1 MGFAAYLY
9 LLCTHPNEFRS
20 LIQYKLWHEAKRDI
34 TAQRE
39 HETSG
44 WDRESMRKCWEFLD
58 MTSRS
63 FAAVI
68 KELEGDMA
76 RMVCMFYLVLR
87 GLDTIEDDMTIPD
100 DKKQVLL
107 RSFHEKL
114 STPGWTFT
122 ESGPNEKDRQLL
134 VEFDH
139 VITEM
144 GHLKPEYREIITDI
158 CQKMQT
164 GMADY
169 AQRAALVQSHDP
181 QSGLPKPSP
190 YLENV
195 AEYDLYCHYVAGLVG
210 EGLSRLFAASGKEVA
225 WLGEQLTLSNSMG
238 LLLQKTNILRDLRE
252 DVDQGRYFWPREFW
266 GIHQGGEKSRPP
278 GKGEWFGF
286 ATPEDLVRAVGPAG
300 PVNPTGDNTPADRA
314 MFALSAMTLDAL
326 RHATDALDYLA
337 LLKNQSVFNFC
348 AIPAVMALA
357 TLEVCFMNPDVFRKN
372 VKIRKGQ
379 AVQLIMKSTNPRDV
393 AYMFRDF
400 ARGIHAKT
408 SPADPNFLRIGIAC
422 GRIEAWAEHHYPSFI
437 TISQSQAQPGST
449 SVEMSTT
456 DARMRIVKR
465 DQLRESRLKAEADA
479 KRRRDA
485 GLPEQAHIDQEGLP
499 WALILAVAG
508 FFLLVCA
515 LAGGIVMG
523 TIWWFG
529 DA

>member
-9 LLCTHPNEFRS
+9 LLCTHQMNS
-20 LIQYKLWHEAKRDI
+20 A
-34 TAQRE
+34 RE

-100 DKKQVLL
+100 EKKQVLI
-107 RSFHEKL
+107 R
-114 STPGWTFT
+114 PD
-122 ESGPNEKDRQLL
+122 EKDRQLL
-134 VEFDH
+134 IEFDH
-139 VITEM
+139 VIAEM
-144 GHLKPEYREIITDI
+144 ALLKPEYREIITDI

-169 AQRAALVQSHDP
+169 AHRTELVQSYDP
-181 QSGLPKPSP
+181 HSGLPEPSP

-210 EGLSRLFAASGKEVA
+210 EGLSRLFAASGKEVP

-266 GIHQGGEKSRPP
+266 GVYQGSEKSRPP
-278 GKGEWFGF
+278 KGGWHGF
-286 ATPEDLVRAVGPAG
+286 STPEDLVRAVGPVG
-300 PVNPTGDNTPADRA
+300 PVIPSGDNTPADRA
-314 MFALSAMTLDAL
+314 MFALSSMTLDAL

-422 GRIEAWAEHHYPSFI
+422 GRVRFPSLFLTTPTNAYHPDRSMAEHHYPSFI
-437 TISQSQAQPGST
+437 TISQSQSQPGST

-456 DARMRIVKR
+456 DARMRIIKR
-465 DQLRESRLKAEADA
+465 DQLRESRLKAEAEA
-479 KRRRDA
+479 KRRREL
-485 GLPEQAHIDQEGLP
+485 GLPEKATIEQEGLP
-499 WALILAVAG
+499 WALIAAVAG

-515 LAGGIVMG
+515 LAGAIVMG
-523 TIWWFG
+523 TVWYFG